1 MTPEAP
7 SSPSPDRQPLP
18 VLRVIGPP
26 GSGKSLLIVAL
37 TESLRS
43 RGHRMATAAYLRL
56 TDATVIT
63 LSNDARVTLPSPQD
77 AIPNLSRLNYV
88 ARAADPSITLLLAED
103 YDGPGVPALLLRPD
117 GAPRTPNAPDI
128 LAEVSSQDLAAAFAR
143 RGPAAGADALLA
155 GLVALVEREILG
167 IEPPAP
173 PSMLARLRGLL
184 RR

>member
-1 MTPEAP
+1 MLLGIQGYARNM
-7 SSPSPDRQPLP
+7 PDG
-18 VLRVIGPP
+18 RVEVVAEGDE
-26 GSGKSLLIVAL
+26 SQLLIVAL

-117 GAPRTPNAPDI
+117 GAPRTPRQ
-128 LAEVSSQDLAAAFAR
+128 LAEETSRRLGLADDDEEDDFDPSDFA
-143 RGPAAGADALLA
+143 
-155 GLVALVEREILG
+155 
-167 IEPPAP
+167 
-173 PSMLARLRGLL
+173 
-184 RR
+184 